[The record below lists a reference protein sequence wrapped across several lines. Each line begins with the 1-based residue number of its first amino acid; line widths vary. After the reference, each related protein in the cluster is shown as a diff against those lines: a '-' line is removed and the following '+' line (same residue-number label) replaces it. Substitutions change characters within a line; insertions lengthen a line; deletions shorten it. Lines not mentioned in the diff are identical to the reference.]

1 MDKSYKIFLSGII
14 AGTIMFIVGIGVGQQ
29 ISKQDSQKQ
38 IEQLQRSLNHCEN
51 MWKLDASL
59 FYPELCQTVCAEEF
73 EKMSC

>member
-1 MDKSYKIFLSGII
+1 MKIFFSCL
-14 AGTIMFIVGIGVGQQ
+14 FVGIVTFVWGIGIGQT
-29 ISKQDSQKQ
+29 IGKQDNQKQ

>member
-1 MDKSYKIFLSGII
+1 MKTFFSCLF
-14 AGTIMFIVGIGVGQQ
+14 VGIVTFVWGICIGQS
-29 ISKQDSQKQ
+29 IGKQGSQKQ

>member
-1 MDKSYKIFLSGII
+1 MKTFFGCLFIGII
-14 AGTIMFIVGIGVGQQ
+14 TFVWGIGIGQS
-29 ISKQDSQKQ
+29 IGKQDSQKQ
-38 IEQLQRSLNHCEN
+38 IEQLQRSLNYCEN

>member
-1 MDKSYKIFLSGII
+1 MKTFFSCLF
-14 AGTIMFIVGIGVGQQ
+14 VGIVTFVWGIGIGQS
-29 ISKQDSQKQ
+29 IGKQDSQKQ
-38 IEQLQRSLNHCEN
+38 IEQLQKSLNHCEN

>member
-1 MDKSYKIFLSGII
+1 MKTFFGCLFIGIV
-14 AGTIMFIVGIGVGQQ
+14 TFVWGIGIGQS
-29 ISKQDSQKQ
+29 IGKQDSQKQ

-59 FYPELCQTVCAEEF
+59 FYPDLCQTVCAEEF

>member
-1 MDKSYKIFLSGII
+1 MKIFFSCL
-14 AGTIMFIVGIGVGQQ
+14 FVGIVTFVWGIGIGQT
-29 ISKQDSQKQ
+29 IGKQDSQKQ

-59 FYPELCQTVCAEEF
+59 FYPDLCQTVCVEEF

>member
-1 MDKSYKIFLSGII
+1 MKTFFSCLF
-14 AGTIMFIVGIGVGQQ
+14 VGIVTLVFGIGIGQS
-29 ISKQDSQKQ
+29 IGKQDSQKQ